1 MRREEWARI
10 RRREMLAAYYEVL
23 LDEGLQGASL
33 AKIAKRVQA
42 PPSLLIH
49 YFGTKEQMTIEL
61 VDYLLERYHETY
73 GALFESMADPLE
85 RLHALVDYLFSVEYH
100 QLMDDRAFYALLLRE
115 SHHPTVRRAFA
126 RVYEESSGAGGE
138 HPRPSAW
145 PPGSS
150 PRDDPHELAVALK
163 ALEEG
168 YAFLIGGGADEAA
181 KAEIGSALRKRALQL
196 LGLPARL
203 STLASPAATA
213 PATDDDLTGAPPAS
227 PQLRPK
233 RCMSSSSAP
242 K

>member
-10 RRREMLAAYYEVL
+10 RRREMLAAYYAVL

-73 GALFESMADPLE
+73 GALFESMTDPLA
-85 RLHALVDYLFSVEYH
+85 RLRAIVDYLFSVEYH
-100 QLMDDRAFYALLLRE
+100 QLMDDRAFYALFYVSLT
-115 SHHPTVRRAFA
+115 HPTVRRAFA
-126 RVYEESSGAGGE
+126 RVYEESLQLVESTLTDCMAAGQL
-138 HPRPSAW
+138 
-145 PPGSS
+145 

-196 LGLPARL
+196 LGLPVA
-203 STLASPAATA
+203 
-213 PATDDDLTGAPPAS
+213 GV
-227 PQLRPK
+227 
-233 RCMSSSSAP
+233 
-242 K
+242 